1 MNNDLIHRARLCV
14 DTYLSTIRFA
24 AQQQVM
30 SCLQKDLDLTEEE
43 TWTIYRVL
51 LINNTILVNAWGY
64 IELST

>member
-24 AQQQVM
+24 AQPQVM
-30 SCLQKDLDLTEEE
+30 SCLQKDLDLTTEE
-43 TWTIYRVL
+43 TWEVFKSL
-51 LINNTILVNAWGY
+51 LINNTILFNTWDY